1 MSDDFEVLREH
12 IERGSEEAFRTLVER
27 HSGMVHG
34 VALRVVGNEH
44 LAQEITQA
52 VFVILARKAASLRRG
67 TILAGWLYRSARF
80 VALEALRAEQRRQQH
95 HERFAQM
102 NSRSD
107 SASVWDQI
115 APLLEEAMGHLAAN
129 DRDALVLRFLE
140 ERSFNE
146 VAGALGTSEAAAKM
160 RVGRALEKL
169 RGALARHGVAVPA
182 AALLAALSAHAA
194 STGAAGLSATITTAA
209 LTQQGTAGS
218 SWPAL
223 VKGGLK
229 IMAWNKIK
237 SGAVACA
244 IALLLAGGA
253 LVVWQRTSTRSLIV
267 ASFAPMRGDWEG
279 TFETRGDGIGV
290 PIRQPVALTVR
301 TSQDDRVC
309 EIEMRVPNG
318 ANRPPLVY
326 QFSHS
331 LNASGD
337 RIVTVD
343 DPQVG
348 RLNGDGKVTE
358 SVDNQN
364 TGEWRAAFHLQQ
376 NDQGA
381 ATHCRW
387 VRQGDELIIA
397 RHDETFGPQG
407 TTHLY
412 SDLKLRRRPAGE
424 AIP

>member
-1 MSDDFEVLREH
+1 MTDDFEVLREH

-34 VALRVVGNEH
+34 VAFRVVGNDH

-52 VFVILARKAASLRRG
+52 VFVILARKASSLRRG

-102 NSRSD
+102 NSESD

-115 APLLEEAMGHLAAN
+115 SPFLEEAMSRLAAN

-140 ERSFNE
+140 ERSFTE
-146 VAGALGTSEAAAKM
+146 VAGALGTTEAAAKM

-169 RGALARHGVAVPA
+169 RGSLVRHGVAVPA

-194 STGAAGLSATITTAA
+194 SAGPAGLSATITTAA
-209 LTQQGTAGS
+209 LTQQGAAGS
-218 SWPAL
+218 LWPAL
-223 VKGGLK
+223 AKGGLK

-237 SGAVACA
+237 SGAIACA
-244 IALLLAGGA
+244 IALLLAGGGFV
-253 LVVWQRTSTRSLIV
+253 LWQRASAGSPIV

-279 TFETRGDGIGV
+279 TFETRGDGIPS
-290 PIRQPVALTVR
+290 PIRQPVALTIR
-301 TSQDDRVC
+301 TSENDRLC
-309 EIEMRVPNG
+309 EIEMRVPMGANG
-318 ANRPPLVY
+318 AAQVY

-331 LNASGD
+331 LNESGN

-343 DPQVG
+343 DPKVG
-348 RLNGDGKVTE
+348 RVNGEGKVTE
-358 SVDNQN
+358 SIDNRQ
-364 TGEWRAAFHLQQ
+364 TGEWRAAFQTRPAGL
-376 NDQGA
+376 GL

-387 VRQGDELIIA
+387 VCKGDELIIT
-397 RHDETFGPQG
+397 RHDETIGAQG
-407 TTHLY
+407 TSHLY
-412 SDLKLRRRPAGE
+412 SDLKLRRRPAAA